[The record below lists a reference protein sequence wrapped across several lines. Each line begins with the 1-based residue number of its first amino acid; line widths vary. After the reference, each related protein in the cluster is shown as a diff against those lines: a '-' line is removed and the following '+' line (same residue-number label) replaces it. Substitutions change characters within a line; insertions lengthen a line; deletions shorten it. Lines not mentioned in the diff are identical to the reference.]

1 LCREAQGRILQVDSP
16 MKAGGGKMSNGKRV
30 CVSAVLLVACLA
42 GMPGARAQS
51 QPEQSVAEA
60 ARKAREQKKTAA
72 KPSAVI
78 TNDTLQPATPATVQN
93 ATAATE
99 RMPGTTSSAD
109 TATDARADAANAA
122 QPTKES
128 AEEELAAKKAKID
141 ALKQQI
147 AEKAKEADLQQ
158 RALALENESYY
169 SRPDFSKDPDG
180 KAKLD
185 AMQSDLAQK
194 KEELAQLKAKLKE
207 LGADSDQKPAAPPQ

>member
-1 LCREAQGRILQVDSP
+1 MILL
-16 MKAGGGKMSNGKRV
+16 AGY
-30 CVSAVLLVACLA
+30 LA

-51 QPEQSVAEA
+51 DQGQSVAEA

-72 KPSAVI
+72 KPSTVI

-99 RMPGTTSSAD
+99 RMPGAEATGTPAAD
-109 TATDARADAANAA
+109 ATADAAKTA
-122 QPTKES
+122 QTAKGPS
-128 AEEELAAKKAKID
+128 EEEIAKKKAEIA
-141 ALKQQI
+141 ALKQEI
-147 AEKAKEADLQQ
+147 TDMAKEVDVQQ
-158 RALALENESYY
+158 RALALANESFY

-194 KEELAQLKAKLKE
+194 KDELAQLKAKLKE
-207 LGADSDQKPAAPPQ
+207 LAPDADQKPAAPQQ

>member
-1 LCREAQGRILQVDSP
+1 ML
-16 MKAGGGKMSNGKRV
+16 NGKKV
-30 CVSAVLLVACLA
+30 CVSAVLLFACLA
-42 GMPGARAQS
+42 GIPGARAQS
-51 QPEQSVAEA
+51 QQEQSVAEA

-99 RMPGTTSSAD
+99 SMPGPKPAAD
-109 TATDARADAANAA
+109 AATDATGDAAANVAE
-122 QPTKES
+122 PTKELS
-128 AEEELAAKKAKID
+128 EEDLAAKKAKIES
-141 ALKQQI
+141 LKKQI
-147 AEKAKEADLQQ
+147 ADKAHEADVQQ
-158 RALALENESYY
+158 RALALANESYY

-185 AMQSDLAQK
+185 AMQSDVAQK

-207 LGADSDQKPAAPPQ
+207 LAPDADLKPAAPQQ

>member
-1 LCREAQGRILQVDSP
+1 
-16 MKAGGGKMSNGKRV
+16 MMNGKKV
-30 CVSAVLLVACLA
+30 CVSAVLLLACLV
-42 GMPGARAQS
+42 GISSARAQS

-78 TNDTLQPATPATVQN
+78 TNDTLKPATPATVQN

-99 RMPGTTSSAD
+99 SLPGTTTTAAP
-109 TATDARADAANAA
+109 ATDATADAANAA

-128 AEEELAAKKAKID
+128 AEEEMTAKKAKIE

-147 AEKAKEADLQQ
+147 ADKAHEADLQQ
-158 RALALENESYY
+158 RALALANESYY

-194 KEELAQLKAKLKE
+194 KDELAQLKAKLKD
-207 LGADSDQKPAAPPQ
+207 LSPDADQKPAAPQP

>member
-1 LCREAQGRILQVDSP
+1 ML
-16 MKAGGGKMSNGKRV
+16 NWKRV
-30 CVSAVLLVACLA
+30 CVSMILFAGYHA

-51 QPEQSVAEA
+51 DQGQSVAEA

-72 KPSAVI
+72 KPSTVI

-99 RMPGTTSSAD
+99 RMPGAEATGTPAAD
-109 TATDARADAANAA
+109 ATADAAKTA
-122 QPTKES
+122 QTAKGPS
-128 AEEELAAKKAKID
+128 EEEIAKKKAEIA
-141 ALKQQI
+141 ALKQEI
-147 AEKAKEADLQQ
+147 TDMAKEVDVQQ
-158 RALALENESYY
+158 RALALANESFY

-194 KEELAQLKAKLKE
+194 KDELAQLKAKLKE
-207 LGADSDQKPAAPPQ
+207 LAPDADQKPAAPQQ

>member
-1 LCREAQGRILQVDSP
+1 ML
-16 MKAGGGKMSNGKRV
+16 NWKRV
-30 CVSAVLLVACLA
+30 CVSMILLAGYHA

-51 QPEQSVAEA
+51 DQGQSVAEA

-72 KPSAVI
+72 KPSTVI

-99 RMPGTTSSAD
+99 RMPGAEATGTPAAD
-109 TATDARADAANAA
+109 ATADAAKTA
-122 QPTKES
+122 QTAKGPS
-128 AEEELAAKKAKID
+128 EEEIAKKKAEIA
-141 ALKQQI
+141 ALKQEI
-147 AEKAKEADLQQ
+147 TDMAKEVDVQQ
-158 RALALENESYY
+158 RALALANESFY

-194 KEELAQLKAKLKE
+194 KDELAQLKAKLKE
-207 LGADSDQKPAAPPQ
+207 LAPDADQKPAAPQQ